1 MPRGSPH
8 ATLVFHGACQ
18 TMRSV
23 VQNNVHSGPHC
34 PCPRWAQ
41 ETWNAMGM
49 PWECHGNAMGITIDS
64 DRLRDV
70 SKCFILSRV
79 TLHEL
84 SILYNLYVLFCFVL
98 PLAVPD

>member
-1 MPRGSPH
+1 MRRLCF
-8 ATLVFHGACQ
+8 TELVKQCGQ
-18 TMRSV
+18 LSRTMSIV
-23 VQNNVHSGPHC
+23 VLTAHVLDGHKRH
-34 PCPRWAQ
+34 
-41 ETWNAMGM
+41 GM

-98 PLAVPD
+98 PH